1 MNSAILLGQF
11 QSFDSSGCS
20 IHRVFIESKM
30 AEIPRGP
37 TTKEKLATIVS
48 GFDEFDT
55 EMKRGT
61 RVRSFNAQPY
71 FPYG

>member
-1 MNSAILLGQF
+1 MNDL
-11 QSFDSSGCS
+11 
-20 IHRVFIESKM
+20 
-30 AEIPRGP
+30 PRAP

-61 RVRSFNAQPY
+61 RVS
-71 FPYG
+71 

>member
-1 MNSAILLGQF
+1 
-11 QSFDSSGCS
+11 
-20 IHRVFIESKM
+20 M

-37 TTKEKLATIVS
+37 TTKEKLASIVH

-61 RVRSFNAQPY
+61 RVSVQRF
-71 FPYG
+71 

>member
-1 MNSAILLGQF
+1 
-11 QSFDSSGCS
+11 
-20 IHRVFIESKM
+20 M

-61 RVRSFNAQPY
+61 RVRFVCPARHNQRLNGPLTTLRFMYSNE
-71 FPYG
+71 GRKMNLESRS